1 MKLFLYTHLNKLDR
15 KGRISVPAEFRSALA
30 ELGFD
35 SFAAFRSFRSPAIE
49 CWTPA
54 RLEELATASDRLDV
68 FSDEQETLAAT
79 LFANAKP
86 LSFDSEGR
94 ITLPAEFLA
103 HAGITTDALFVG
115 GGQSFQI
122 WEPKA
127 HEALQAAALERA
139 RKGELKL
146 KLKAPLA

>member
-35 SFAAFRSFRSPAIE
+35 NFAAFRSFRAAAIE

-54 RLEELATASDRLDV
+54 RLEQLTLALDDLDLFSEQQESLAT
-68 FSDEQETLAAT
+68 T

-86 LSFDSEGR
+86 VSFDGEGR

-103 HAGITTDALFVG
+103 HAGIVSDAMFVG
-115 GGQSFQI
+115 RGQTFQI

-127 HEALQAAALERA
+127 YERAEATALERA
-139 RKGELKL
+139 RKGELTL
-146 KLKAPLA
+146 KLKGAQT